1 MNASVTLRVMNA
13 LMAIQ
18 RSKDCSKAHN
28 YNVLERNDEEKY
40 DCKIKQEGEG
50 GEEEE
55 NCERGKMVY
64 LNHAH
69 SIP

>member
-40 DCKIKQEGEG
+40 DCKIKQEGR
-50 GEEEE
+50 EEEKIARE
-55 NCERGKMVY
+55 ERWC
-64 LNHAH
+64 
-69 SIP
+69 I